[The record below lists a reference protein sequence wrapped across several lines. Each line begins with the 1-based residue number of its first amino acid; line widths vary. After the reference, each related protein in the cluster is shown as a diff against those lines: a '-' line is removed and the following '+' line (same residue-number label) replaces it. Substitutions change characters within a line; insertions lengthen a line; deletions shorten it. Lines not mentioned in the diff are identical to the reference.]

1 MLVHHLGHSS
11 ESKQRARGSSAWRG
25 ALDASILV
33 SGEKN
38 EIKVSC
44 TKMKDSPEPA
54 ERYGWLEPVSLGWV
68 DEDGLPI
75 DGAVFSFFVDGD
87 LRIPTPQATKLDEHK
102 KGLEGA
108 WFVGQAQLVDGV
120 PYVSREAF
128 KEFLIGRGIKETSVD
143 QHLKQSAKQGMII
156 RDLIDAQIIGKY
168 ENGWL
173 VKDRELAEKLI
184 IKSVP

>member
-173 VKDRELAEKLI
+173 VKDRGLAEELI